1 MLVHLITQ
9 LGLRMYW
16 VFLDVLDVLR
26 RLNSDAH
33 KNLQHYTLFL
43 YKYRWKAEVVSNEH
57 NVRQK
62 VWERTP
68 QSTLFQD
75 LILCVQ
81 LSHGNYGF
89 GKMDFYKDLEK
100 CCQSEIWVKIQSVNC
115 YVWICRSWT
124 CWNLIGMNTFGWLC
138 QTVGHLVI
146 LKSAVSCKSL
156 DITWDR
162 CTLCDSP
169 ALNLPFLLELWR
181 AECISR
187 NRINRKV
194 Q

>member
-81 LSHGNYGF
+81 LSHGNNGF
-89 GKMDFYKDLEK
+89 GKMDFTKFWENAASLKFESKYT
-100 CCQSEIWVKIQSVNC
+100 QSIVMYEFSVPEPAGTWSLWIHLADSARQSAT
-115 YVWICRSWT
+115 S
-124 CWNLIGMNTFGWLC
+124 L
-138 QTVGHLVI
+138 
-146 LKSAVSCKSL
+146 SAVSCKIL
-156 DITWDR
+156 DVTWVI
-162 CTLCDSP
+162 CTLC
-169 ALNLPFLLELWR
+169 
-181 AECISR
+181 ECT
-187 NRINRKV
+187 
-194 Q
+194 